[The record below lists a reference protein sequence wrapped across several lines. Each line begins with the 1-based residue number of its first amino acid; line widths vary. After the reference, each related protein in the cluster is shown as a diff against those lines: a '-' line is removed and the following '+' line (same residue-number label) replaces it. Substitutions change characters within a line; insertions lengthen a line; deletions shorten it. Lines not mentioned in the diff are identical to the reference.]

1 MRYIF
6 IESIIFLYTFL
17 VISFVRWK
25 KYMICWISFTMFSDL
40 LPAFTCAGA
49 IDNLLTISLCLFF
62 YWQYFGFKSI
72 KNCLYYFNPNLG
84 GFFRG
89 LILCFGGGGGITF
102 PRLCLKLVRIMLETS
117 NWHLSTQTYLGSEN
131 IPFST
136 KLLIILLMSAFFAKI
151 RLF

>member
-1 MRYIF
+1 MFDEKNIWFAGFHSLCFQIYYLLLLVQ
-6 IESIIFLYTFL
+6 ELLIIFWPFL
-17 VISFVRWK
+17 CV
-25 KYMICWISFTMFSDL
+25 YFSIGNIL
-40 LPAFTCAGA
+40 VLKALKTVC
-49 IDNLLTISLCLFF
+49 ITLTLIWVGFLGV
-62 YWQYFGFKSI
+62 YFEVWW
-72 KNCLYYFNPNLG
+72 
-84 GFFRG
+84 
-89 LILCFGGGGGITF
+89 GGGGITF